1 MVIRNKIDTILSRQ
15 DSQWIILLLGKG
27 FESLKATDILARQ
40 SLGFWVRVVEHYKI
54 ANIVFQET
62 FLDALNF
69 KKYYVKNPKRFPHT
83 HIMRHQ
89 KGIILLKLLHLL
101 RNRAFHFENLYKM
114 NKNGPRLS
122 VTIHNSKNEK
132 LIFSLEPTKV
142 NLFLDDMLMSFDRE
156 LLNYGSGDK
165 CPLERDDIL

>member
-1 MVIRNKIDTILSRQ
+1 M
-15 DSQWIILLLGKG
+15 
-27 FESLKATDILARQ
+27 
-40 SLGFWVRVVEHYKI
+40 
-54 ANIVFQET
+54 
-62 FLDALNF
+62 
-69 KKYYVKNPKRFPHT
+69 
-83 HIMRHQ
+83 
-89 KGIILLKLLHLL
+89 LKLLHLL

-165 CPLERDDIL
+165 CPP